1 MSGVLRL
8 AWRHLRYHW
17 GRSLILVACLTMT
30 MLLPLSVQRLVDHY
44 EATLRA
50 RAASTPLVVGAKGN
64 RFDLVLKSLYFET
77 GYADRVSMA
86 DVDEVDERGFG
97 RAIPVYVRHTAHKHV
112 ADGTADDPAFESAPV
127 VGTTL
132 AYLDLRGLEV
142 ADGTPPLFLGD
153 AVVGA
158 EAARTLRV
166 APGDALLSDPL
177 AAYDPARSF
186 QLKMPVVGVLA
197 PSGTPDDRA
206 VFVDLKTAWVID
218 GIGHGHDDPRTVR
231 DDGVVDRAQSTEDN
245 VVATKKLA
253 RYQEIT
259 PENRS
264 SFHVHAERAD
274 LPVTSLILVPK
285 NDKQRTIALGWYNLH
300 ETRQLL
306 EPAAVVEE
314 LMGLVFE
321 IKRFF
326 DANFVIVT
334 ATTGLLVTLVLLLS
348 YRLRREEMATLAKIG
363 CPRGTAI
370 WLQASELLVLLG
382 ASALLAGLGSALALH
397 AAPWFLAALPG

>member
-1 MSGVLRL
+1 MSGVILL
-8 AWRHLRYHW
+8 AWRHLLYHR

-44 EATLRA
+44 ETTLRA
-50 RAASTPLVVGAKGN
+50 RAASTPLLVGAKGN

-77 GYADRVSMA
+77 GYADHVTMA
-86 DVDEVDERGFG
+86 DADAIDERGFG
-97 RAIPVYVRHTAHKHV
+97 RAIPLYIRHTAHRHG
-112 ADGTADDPAFESAPV
+112 ADGTAEAGLESVPV

-153 AVVGA
+153 AVAGA
-158 EAARTLRV
+158 EAARRLGL

-177 AAYDPARSF
+177 AAYDPGRSF

-197 PSGTPDDRA
+197 PSGTPDDDA

-218 GIGHGHDDPRTVR
+218 GIGHGHDDPRTVA
-231 DDGVVDRAQSTEDN
+231 DDGVVDRAQSTADN
-245 VVATKKLA
+245 VVATRKLA

-264 SFHVHAERAD
+264 SFHFHAERGD
-274 LPVTSLILVPK
+274 LPVTALVLVPDS
-285 NDKQRTIALGWYNLH
+285 DKQRTIALGWYNLH

-326 DANFVIVT
+326 DANFVVVG
-334 ATTGLLVTLVLLLS
+334 ATTALLVALVLLLS

-363 CPRGTAI
+363 CPRGTAV

-382 ASALLAGLGSALALH
+382 VSAVLAGLGSALALR
-397 AAPWFLAALPG
+397 AAPWFFEALPS